1 MREVSLTSQESYRAL
16 ALAINELA
24 RGRINSLLQ
33 DVTLT
38 PDSATTVINSPKI
51 TPYSALFLSP
61 RTANAAAALG
71 GLYVSAIVDG
81 QATLTHANNAQVD
94 KTFDILVK
102 TGEP

>member
-24 RGRINSLLQ
+24 RGRINSLIQ
-33 DVTLT
+33 GVTLT
-38 PDSATTVINSPKI
+38 AASATTTVTSDKI
-51 TPYSALFLSP
+51 TRYSALFLSP

-71 GLYVSAIVDG
+71 GLYVSAIIDG
-81 QATLTHANNAQVD
+81 QATLTHANNGQVD
-94 KTFDILVK
+94 RTFDILVK